1 MGLRPFPIGKEIVR
15 SSIDGRFPLA
25 RKLTTVTRMR
35 PAILIFLLL
44 LPFVGIGQ
52 KLAIGSHSD
61 DDPRKIPRKELGDS
75 TASVLI
81 QGKLYDAIIV
91 DGDTIAVIALP
102 PAKATAKRVF
112 KSRKAEKNYR
122 RLVYHIKKVLPYAK
136 LAGQRMK
143 EVEAEVAGMS
153 KKERKKRMKEL
164 EKEIK
169 RDYEGDLMKL
179 SFTQGR
185 ILIKLLDRETGNISY
200 DIIKEFRGG
209 FTAWFFQGIAK
220 MFSYDLKSEYD
231 AEGDDKLIEEIVQ
244 KIERGEL

>member
-1 MGLRPFPIGKEIVR
+1 MRLTIIFFLL
-15 SSIDGRFPLA
+15 FPLF
-25 RKLTTVTRMR
+25 TM
-35 PAILIFLLL
+35 
-44 LPFVGIGQ
+44 GQ
-52 KLAIGSHSD
+52 KLAVNNESSNH
-61 DDPRKIPRKELGDS
+61 RKALKMKGNAEQKDS
-75 TASVLI
+75 TASALI
-81 QGKLYDAIIV
+81 NGKIYDAIIV
-91 DGDTIAVIALP
+91 NGDTIPVISLP

-112 KSRKAEKNYR
+112 KNRKAEKQYR

-136 LAGQRMK
+136 LAGKRMH
-143 EVEAEVAGMS
+143 EVEEEVKYMTPR
-153 KKERKKRMKEL
+153 ERKKRMKEL

-169 RDYEGDLMKL
+169 RDYEGELMKL

-220 MFSYDLKSEYD
+220 MFDYDLKSEYD
-231 AEGDDKLIEEIVQ
+231 AEGKDALIEEIVL